1 MTIKFTLNLMQKLK
15 SKSTFFCLLLKSFS
29 SKILSFFLYPPVK
42 KTNNVEIISSS
53 PLQIVLASILFLFV
67 LATPLHLHSQN
78 TDVLT
83 TNGTWTVP
91 NCVTTISVQVWG
103 AGGGGGGE
111 GLNGGSSGGGGG
123 GYSASAIT
131 VTPGTTYSVTIG
143 TGGAA
148 GSGLNSNGST
158 GGNSWFESATTVEA
172 NGGKGGIA
180 GNAGAG
186 AGAGGAVGIGTIT
199 IAGGNSASVANLNNT
214 GSSGGTAGGT
224 GGGTGGSGGGNN
236 GSGSSGNG
244 PGGGGGGG
252 GNLGNNGGAGAN
264 GQVSITYNFN
274 PSVIVNTP
282 PAICPGQSATLTA
295 TQATTYLWAS
305 GGSTAA
311 SIVVSPAST
320 TSYTV
325 TGTSTG
331 CTGIAI
337 GVVTVYNTAAITV
350 NSVSMCQGDSP
361 TLTSSP
367 AVSYL
372 WAPGGETTA
381 SINVSPNSTT
391 TYTVTGSGCGN
402 SSSAVSTVVVDC
414 PPNPCKNAGFENGNF
429 NNWTG
434 TYCLPGTNGA
444 NNYPYPFQI
453 NGLNIGTPNIP
464 STPSAGLNNNQYIMS
479 SGFDP
484 VVGGTTLPVVGPGGG
499 TYSARLGN
507 TLTAG
512 RAESMEYKFVV
523 TTNNTAFTYNY
534 AVVLSDG
541 GHPVCAQPYF
551 KIRMWV
557 FTSPTDSSL
566 IPCGTYD
573 VDANN
578 AASVPGFTKIN
589 NVTVNNNATTVWYKN
604 WSAVTIPLSAY
615 IGQTVSIQFITRDC
629 CPQCGLTGS
638 ATAPDG
644 GCTGPGGGS
653 HFAYGYVDAACSPQT
668 ITAALAC
675 TGNATLTAPAGAA
688 TYSWKGPG
696 IVSGAATNA
705 ATVNATG
712 TYTVNM
718 TSFGT
723 VPCAYSLTYTL
734 SVLNGV
740 TISANAVTV
749 CSGQTAILVATGN
762 ASKYLWAPG
771 GATAATIYVSPAST
785 TVYTVTGTSAGGCS
799 NAATGTVTVNP
810 IPVVTV
816 NSPTICTGL
825 TSTLTAG
832 GANSYVWST
841 GATTAFITDNPI
853 STTSYTV
860 TGNSLGCVSTTTT
873 SINVVLAPV
882 ITITPATVCAGSTAT
897 LTASGAPGGYLWS
910 TGSSANPIMVMPAT
924 TTSYTVNGVGC
935 PGTATATVTV
945 NPIPTV
951 TVTSTTICIGQAA
964 TLTANGANSYLWSN
978 GATTNSITVSPAS
991 TTSYTVT
998 GNSLGCTSTA
1008 IGNVTVNPLPTPVV
1022 SPATICNGQGGPG
1035 TLIAGGAN
1043 SYLWSTGATTIAMT
1057 ASPTVTTTYTV
1068 TGNTLGCLN
1077 TATGVITVNPIPIVT
1092 ATSATIC
1099 NGQSAALTAGGA
1111 SSYTWSTG
1119 ASTVNITASPT
1130 TTSTYTVTGNT
1141 LGCINTATGTITV
1154 NPIPVV
1160 SVALSTVCQGVFGTL
1175 TASGANSYLW
1185 SSGDVTAGI
1194 NYAPATTTTYTVIGT
1209 SLGCSDT
1216 VTGIITVNPIPT
1228 VTVTS
1233 TTICIGQAATLT
1245 ANGAN
1250 SYLWSNG
1257 ATTNSITVSPA
1268 STTSYTVTGNSL
1280 GCTSTAIGNVTVNP
1294 LPTPVVSP
1302 ATICNGQGG
1311 PGTLIAGGANSY
1323 LWSTGATTIA
1333 MTASPTVTTTYTVTG
1348 NTLGCL
1354 NTATGVIT
1362 VNPIPIV
1369 TATSATICNGQSA
1382 ALTAGG
1388 ASSYTW
1394 STGAST
1400 VNITASPTTTS
1411 TYTVTGNTLG
1421 CINTATGTI
1430 TVNPIPVV
1438 SVALSTVCQGVF
1450 GTLTA
1455 SGANSYLWSSGDVT
1469 AGINYAPA
1477 TTTTYTVIGTSLGC
1491 SDTVIGIITVNPL
1504 PVVSVASKTIC
1515 SGQAATLTANGANSY
1530 TWSDGSVTKS
1540 ITKSPTINTTYTVT
1554 GNSLGCLGTATVNI
1568 TVNPIPVM
1576 SVISDTVCRSY
1587 AGTLT
1592 AGTADS
1598 YLWSTGATTNTLTQS
1613 PLSTTSYTVTGTS
1626 LGCKKTATGK
1636 ITILIAPTVIALPQS
1651 VCFGGTTQL
1660 YAYGAVAYT
1669 WDNGSTANPR
1679 IISPA
1684 STTTYTVV
1692 GLGCPNSSTVTVT
1705 VNPLPS
1711 ITASSDTICIGTL
1724 AKISA
1729 TDVNKLN
1736 SNSNTNTYVSS
1747 YVWSTGIDSIVM
1759 TDSPHTTTTYS
1770 VVGAT
1775 AFGCKDTAIGTVVVK
1790 PNPTVIVTSANAC
1803 PGSTATIKA
1812 SGADYYTWSTGATTA
1827 SITIAPAATTT
1838 YSVTGTTKSC
1848 PGTGIGTIKIGRFP
1862 TAGFLVSPNPTSI
1875 FDTELHFTNQSSV
1888 DVVYWHWNYGD
1899 GDTLAPNTA
1908 SPIHKYPG
1916 QVATYTVTLIVHN
1929 ATPCWDTISS
1939 EIFIGPEF
1947 AFYIPNSFTPNGDK
1961 YNNGFRGTGVGIVNY
1976 ELHIFDRWG
1985 NFIWQSTELDEYW
1998 DGKANG
2004 GSNIVQEDVYVWKV
2018 LLTDV
2023 FGKRHSY
2030 IGTVTVVK

>member
-1 MTIKFTLNLMQKLK
+1 MQKLK

-785 TVYTVTGTSAGGCS
+785 TGYTVTGTSAGGCS

-935 PGTATATVTV
+935 PGTATATV
-945 NPIPTV
+945 
-951 TVTSTTICIGQAA
+951 
-964 TLTANGANSYLWSN
+964 
-978 GATTNSITVSPAS
+978 
-991 TTSYTVT
+991 
-998 GNSLGCTSTA
+998 
-1008 IGNVTVNPLPTPVV
+1008 
-1022 SPATICNGQGGPG
+1022 
-1035 TLIAGGAN
+1035 
-1043 SYLWSTGATTIAMT
+1043 
-1057 ASPTVTTTYTV
+1057 
-1068 TGNTLGCLN
+1068 
-1077 TATGVITVNPIPIVT
+1077 
-1092 ATSATIC
+1092 
-1099 NGQSAALTAGGA
+1099 
-1111 SSYTWSTG
+1111 
-1119 ASTVNITASPT
+1119 
-1130 TTSTYTVTGNT
+1130 
-1141 LGCINTATGTITV
+1141 
-1154 NPIPVV
+1154 
-1160 SVALSTVCQGVFGTL
+1160 
-1175 TASGANSYLW
+1175 
-1185 SSGDVTAGI
+1185 
-1194 NYAPATTTTYTVIGT
+1194 
-1209 SLGCSDT
+1209 
-1216 VTGIITVNPIPT
+1216 TVNPIPT

>member
-1216 VTGIITVNPIPT
+1216 V
-1228 VTVTS
+1228 
-1233 TTICIGQAATLT
+1233 
-1245 ANGAN
+1245 
-1250 SYLWSNG
+1250 
-1257 ATTNSITVSPA
+1257 
-1268 STTSYTVTGNSL
+1268 
-1280 GCTSTAIGNVTVNP
+1280 
-1294 LPTPVVSP
+1294 
-1302 ATICNGQGG
+1302 
-1311 PGTLIAGGANSY
+1311 
-1323 LWSTGATTIA
+1323 
-1333 MTASPTVTTTYTVTG
+1333 
-1348 NTLGCL
+1348 
-1354 NTATGVIT
+1354 
-1362 VNPIPIV
+1362 
-1369 TATSATICNGQSA
+1369 
-1382 ALTAGG
+1382 
-1388 ASSYTW
+1388 
-1394 STGAST
+1394 
-1400 VNITASPTTTS
+1400 
-1411 TYTVTGNTLG
+1411 
-1421 CINTATGTI
+1421 
-1430 TVNPIPVV
+1430 
-1438 SVALSTVCQGVF
+1438 
-1450 GTLTA
+1450 
-1455 SGANSYLWSSGDVT
+1455 
-1469 AGINYAPA
+1469 
-1477 TTTTYTVIGTSLGC
+1477 
-1491 SDTVIGIITVNPL
+1491 IGIITVNPL

>member
-1 MTIKFTLNLMQKLK
+1 MQKLK

-1008 IGNVTVNPLPTPVV
+1008 V
-1022 SPATICNGQGGPG
+1022 
-1035 TLIAGGAN
+1035 
-1043 SYLWSTGATTIAMT
+1043 
-1057 ASPTVTTTYTV
+1057 
-1068 TGNTLGCLN
+1068 
-1077 TATGVITVNPIPIVT
+1077 
-1092 ATSATIC
+1092 
-1099 NGQSAALTAGGA
+1099 
-1111 SSYTWSTG
+1111 
-1119 ASTVNITASPT
+1119 
-1130 TTSTYTVTGNT
+1130 
-1141 LGCINTATGTITV
+1141 
-1154 NPIPVV
+1154 
-1160 SVALSTVCQGVFGTL
+1160 
-1175 TASGANSYLW
+1175 
-1185 SSGDVTAGI
+1185 
-1194 NYAPATTTTYTVIGT
+1194 
-1209 SLGCSDT
+1209 
-1216 VTGIITVNPIPT
+1216 
-1228 VTVTS
+1228 
-1233 TTICIGQAATLT
+1233 
-1245 ANGAN
+1245 
-1250 SYLWSNG
+1250 
-1257 ATTNSITVSPA
+1257 
-1268 STTSYTVTGNSL
+1268 
-1280 GCTSTAIGNVTVNP
+1280 GNVTVNP

>member
-1 MTIKFTLNLMQKLK
+1 MQKLK

-1216 VTGIITVNPIPT
+1216 V
-1228 VTVTS
+1228 
-1233 TTICIGQAATLT
+1233 
-1245 ANGAN
+1245 
-1250 SYLWSNG
+1250 
-1257 ATTNSITVSPA
+1257 
-1268 STTSYTVTGNSL
+1268 
-1280 GCTSTAIGNVTVNP
+1280 
-1294 LPTPVVSP
+1294 
-1302 ATICNGQGG
+1302 
-1311 PGTLIAGGANSY
+1311 
-1323 LWSTGATTIA
+1323 
-1333 MTASPTVTTTYTVTG
+1333 
-1348 NTLGCL
+1348 
-1354 NTATGVIT
+1354 
-1362 VNPIPIV
+1362 
-1369 TATSATICNGQSA
+1369 
-1382 ALTAGG
+1382 
-1388 ASSYTW
+1388 
-1394 STGAST
+1394 
-1400 VNITASPTTTS
+1400 
-1411 TYTVTGNTLG
+1411 
-1421 CINTATGTI
+1421 
-1430 TVNPIPVV
+1430 
-1438 SVALSTVCQGVF
+1438 
-1450 GTLTA
+1450 
-1455 SGANSYLWSSGDVT
+1455 
-1469 AGINYAPA
+1469 
-1477 TTTTYTVIGTSLGC
+1477 
-1491 SDTVIGIITVNPL
+1491 IGIITVNPL